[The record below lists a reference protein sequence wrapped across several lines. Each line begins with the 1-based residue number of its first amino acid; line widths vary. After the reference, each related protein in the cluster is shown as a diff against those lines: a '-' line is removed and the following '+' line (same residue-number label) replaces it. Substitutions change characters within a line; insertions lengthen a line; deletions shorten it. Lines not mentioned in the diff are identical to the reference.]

1 MTTGGW
7 IFMILAWGVIIF
19 TMAYTYSRII
29 SDSDDRK
36 DQQDYKIL
44 E

>member
-1 MTTGGW
+1 MTIGGW

-19 TMAYTYSRII
+19 TLIYTYSRLV
-29 SDSDDRK
+29 SGNDK
-36 DQQDYKIL
+36 QVDQQDYKIL

>member
-1 MTTGGW
+1 
-7 IFMILAWGVIIF
+7 MILAWGAIIF
-19 TMAYTYSRII
+19 TLVYTYSRII
-29 SDSDDRK
+29 SDSDDNK